1 MISPLQAVRE
11 ELASLRPRVGA
22 LEQAEALLA
31 SAYEVL
37 GPPEV
42 EAPRSVAAGITR
54 ASRAPSGGRATREQ
68 IRDYVVTCGPVGRGD
83 ILAALGGD
91 PKSVDNRLR
100 SLFVK
105 GEIEADGRRGAR
117 RYRAPSTTAQS
128 RVGGTGR
135 KAGQTSSS
143 VPERGVYPVYDAIGD
158 LGGATTEQLAVATGQ
173 PKTHVVEQGRRL
185 VQLGLVRFAGVGGK
199 RMWLAADA
207 AAGA

>member
-1 MISPLQAVRE
+1 MISPLEAIRE

-22 LEQAEALLA
+22 LEQAEALLV

-37 GPPEV
+37 GPPAV
-42 EAPRSVAAGITR
+42 EAPRTMAVSIKR
-54 ASRAPSGGRATREQ
+54 ASRAPGGGGPSREQ
-68 IRDYVVTCGPVGRGD
+68 IYDFVVTCGPVGRGE
-83 ILAALGGD
+83 ILAALGGN

-105 GEIEADGRRGAR
+105 GEIEADGRRGSR
-117 RYRAPSTTAQS
+117 RYRAPSTKAPS
-128 RVGGTGR
+128 AGR
-135 KAGQTSSS
+135 KMGRASSP

-158 LGGATTEQLAVATGQ
+158 LGGATTEQLAAATGQ
-173 PKTHVVEQGRRL
+173 PTSHVVEQGRRL